1 MFALYNSTA
10 RNDNTEVKCFPIE
23 SRQSERTESHIP
35 RWCYQPGKNL
45 DFDAQTSNSLFSGQG
60 SLLAAFRAE
69 TNQRGII
76 LSDNFQIFLD
86 RKKYTGNLKIF
97 FLLNLNWN
105 AKGLKIFLDWWQ
117 SGNWTTTFSARCYKL
132 LDFDFDAQF
141 SEFRQNLKWFKID
154 PTLRN
159 YLEFIFF

>member
-10 RNDNTEVKCFPIE
+10 RNDNTEVKCFPIG

-86 RKKYTGNLKIF
+86 RKKWAGNLKIF
-97 FLLNLNWN
+97 SAQF
-105 AKGLKIFLDWWQ
+105 KLKCKRAEIFLDWWQ
-117 SGNWTTTFSARCYKL
+117 SRNQTTTFSARCYKL

-141 SEFRQNLKWFKID
+141 SEFRQKCKVVQNWSNVEKLFGIH
-154 PTLRN
+154 
-159 YLEFIFF
+159 FF